1 MLAGS
6 GHPHADEMRP
16 ISQFQNNTTLLV
28 SVRRSDAAHLLDR
41 DLNQIG
47 RLPLDPGNVT
57 ATSLDSQGT
66 GLVAGSARGTVQ
78 LWDLRLRR
86 SRGTWEEARG
96 SSLAVRA
103 VAGSPAQPAVW
114 YVASRAGTIWT
125 LVRIVE
131 RVKWRGARVGV
142 GLWDALA
149 FALEIGLF
157 MIFKDLAQTQRPTTC
172 TPAFL

>member
-1 MLAGS
+1 MLAGN
-6 GHPHADEMRP
+6 GHPHANWLCLL
-16 ISQFQNNTTLLV
+16 SQFQNNTTRLVLLC
-28 SVRRSDAAHLLDR
+28 RPDAAHLLDR

-103 VAGSPAQPAVW
+103 VAGGPAQPAVW

-131 RVKWRGARVGV
+131 RIKWRGARVGDRW
-142 GLWDALA
+142 LHALALA
-149 FALEIGLF
+149 FEICLF
-157 MIFKDLAQTQRPTTC
+157 MILLGLAQT
-172 TPAFL
+172 

>member
-1 MLAGS
+1 MLC
-6 GHPHADEMRP
+6 
-16 ISQFQNNTTLLV
+16 
-28 SVRRSDAAHLLDR
+28 RSDAAHLLDR

-47 RLPLDPGNVT
+47 RLTLDPGNVT

-86 SRGTWEEARG
+86 SKGTWDEARG

-131 RVKWRGARVGV
+131 RIKWRGARVGDRW
-142 GLWDALA
+142 LHALALA
-149 FALEIGLF
+149 FEICLF
-157 MIFKDLAQTQRPTTC
+157 MILLGLAQT
-172 TPAFL
+172 